1 MAGASDRFA
10 QVKNLIEAGRA
21 EDAFQALQ
29 LLSSETIDVAAAN
42 RISQLLDLLLSEH
55 EIGKR
60 LRIVF
65 LRSFTLEPVVPLL
78 RAQLLAHGLCAEVK
92 LAGFNQFEQYLH
104 ETRDNEINQIDL
116 LVLAARLE
124 EVAPEAIY
132 RRLQLGIEGGKNLV
146 HEVAGRIAGWIETFR
161 ARSKAKILL
170 HNFAEPKYL
179 SLSIFDAQSEW
190 GQGNIIS
197 TINAELASVCRN
209 HQDVYVLDFNR
220 LQRQVGANHFY
231 DERLW
236 YLARQP
242 LSRQALQALAKLYS
256 RYACAMFNPRKK
268 CLVLDLDNTLW
279 GGILGEDGL
288 HGIQLGQDYPGNVFM
303 DFQRAILNLYD
314 RGIILAIASKNNE
327 NDVAEVLDKHPH
339 AILKP
344 QHFAVIKANWNP
356 KPQSIREIA
365 AELNIGLDSLVFV
378 DDSPHESEL
387 VRQTLPEVL
396 TIQLPADPLQYIE
409 TLENVWGFDILT
421 FSDED
426 RVRGQD
432 YQAQLQRNQLKLKSS
447 SLEDF
452 FQSLQMEVTIV
463 AADDS
468 TIPRVA
474 QLTQKTNQFNLT
486 TKRYSEADI
495 WKMKRDDNYE
505 ICSVRVKDKFG
516 DSGIVGVGIVHYE
529 NDTAHI
535 DTLLLSCRVIGR
547 HVEDVLLHHL
557 VERAKTRSMK
567 FLAGEYIPTAKN
579 SQVER
584 LYEKFGFAKCVDQSD
599 RNLWNAA
606 LPVFQIKVPDWIKT
620 VISLQEM

>member
-1 MAGASDRFA
+1 MAGASGRLE
-10 QVKNLIEAGRA
+10 QVKNLIETGCAD
-21 EDAFQALQ
+21 DAFHALQ
-29 LLSSETIDVAAAN
+29 LLSSETIDIATAN
-42 RISQLLDLLLSEH
+42 HISQLLDLLLSEH
-55 EIGKR
+55 KIGKR

-78 RAQLLAHGLCAEVK
+78 RAQLLAHGLCTEVK
-92 LAGFNQFEQYLH
+92 MASFNQFEQYLH
-104 ETRDNEINQIDL
+104 EVGDSEINQIDL

-132 RRLQLGIEGGKNLV
+132 RRLQIGLDGGKNLA
-146 HEVAGRIAGWIETFR
+146 HEVVSRIAGWIETFR

-190 GQGNIIS
+190 GQGNVIS
-197 TINAELASVCRN
+197 AINAELAGICRS
-209 HQDVYVLDFNR
+209 HQDVYLLDFNR

-242 LSRQALQALAKLYS
+242 LCRQALQALAKLYS

-288 HGIQLGQDYPGNVFM
+288 HGIQLGQDYPGNAFM

-327 NDVAEVLDKHPH
+327 DEVLEVLDKHSH
-339 AILKP
+339 TILKP

-365 AELNIGLDSLVFV
+365 AELNIGLDSLVFI
-378 DDSPHESEL
+378 DDSPHECEL

-396 TIQLPADPLQYIE
+396 TIQLPSDPLKYIE
-409 TLENVWGFDILT
+409 TLDNVWGFDTLT

-495 WKMKRDDNYE
+495 WKMTQDDNYE
-505 ICSVRVKDKFG
+505 ICGVRVKDKFG
-516 DSGIVGVGIVHYE
+516 DSGIVGAGIVHYK

-547 HVEDVLLHHL
+547 HVEDVLLNHL
-557 VERAKTRSMK
+557 VERAKARSMK
-567 FLAGEYIPTAKN
+567 SLIGEYIPTAKN

-584 LYEKFGFAKCVDQSD
+584 LYEKFGFTKRTGQPGS
-599 RNLWNAA
+599 NSWNVA
-606 LPVFQIKVPDWIKT
+606 LPDFQIKVPDWIKT
-620 VISLQEM
+620 VISLQE

>member
-1 MAGASDRFA
+1 MGDRLE
-10 QVKNLIEAGRA
+10 QVKNLIEAGHA
-21 EDAFQALQ
+21 DDAFHALQ
-29 LLSSETIDVAAAN
+29 LLSSEAVDIPTAN
-42 RISQLLDLLLSEH
+42 RINQLLDLLLSKHAIE
-55 EIGKR
+55 KR

-92 LAGFNQFEQYLH
+92 VAGFNQFEPYLH
-104 ETRDNEINQIDL
+104 EAGDSEINQIDL

-146 HEVAGRIAGWIETFR
+146 LEVAGRIAGWIETFR

-190 GQGNIIS
+190 GQGNIVS
-197 TINAELASVCRN
+197 AINAELTNICRS
-209 HQDVYVLDFNR
+209 HQDVYLLDFNR
-220 LQRQVGANHFY
+220 LQRQIGVNHFY

-242 LSRQALQALAKLYS
+242 LSRSGLQALAKLYS
-256 RYACAMFNPRKK
+256 RYACAMFTPRKK

-288 HGIQLGQDYPGNVFM
+288 HGIHLGPDYPDNVFM

-339 AILKP
+339 AILKS

-356 KPQSIREIA
+356 KPQSLREIA
-365 AELNIGLDSLVFV
+365 AELNIGLDSLVFI
-378 DDSPHESEL
+378 DDSPHECEL

-396 TIQLPADPLQYIE
+396 TIQLPSDPLRYIE
-409 TLENVWGFDILT
+409 TLDNIWGFDTVT

-452 FQSLQMEVTIV
+452 FLSLQMEVSIV

-495 WKMKRDDNYE
+495 WKMTQDSNYE
-505 ICSVRVKDKFG
+505 ICGVRVKDKFG
-516 DSGIVGVGIVHYE
+516 DSGIVGVGIVHYK

-547 HVEDVLLHHL
+547 HVEDAVLHHL
-557 VERAKTRSMK
+557 VSQAKDRSVK
-567 FLAGEYIPTAKN
+567 FLVGEYIPTAKN

-584 LYEKFGFAKCVDQSD
+584 LYEKFGFVQRAGQPG
-599 RNLWNAA
+599 RNLWSVA
-606 LPVFQIKVPDWIKT
+606 LPDFYVKVPDWIKT
-620 VISLQEM
+620 VVSLQEI

>member
-1 MAGASDRFA
+1 MAEARDRLE
-10 QVKNLIEAGRA
+10 QVKNLIEACHPD
-21 EDAFQALQ
+21 DAFQALQ
-29 LLSSETIDVAAAN
+29 LLSNEAIDIATAN

-55 EIGKR
+55 EFGKH

-92 LAGFNQFEQYLH
+92 VAGFNQFEQYLH
-104 ETRDNEINQIDL
+104 ETGDRDINQIDL

-132 RRLQLGIEGGKNLV
+132 RRLQLGLDGGKSLV

-170 HNFAEPKYL
+170 HNFAEPKYP
-179 SLSIFDAQSEW
+179 SLSIFDVQSEW
-190 GQGNIIS
+190 GQGSLIS
-197 TINAELASVCRN
+197 TINAELASLCRS
-209 HQDVYVLDFNR
+209 HQNVYLLDFNR
-220 LQRQVGANHFY
+220 LQRQVGTDHFY

-242 LSRQALQALAKLYS
+242 LNRLALQALAKLYS
-256 RYACAMFNPRKK
+256 RYASAMFTPRKK

-288 HGIQLGQDYPGNVFM
+288 HGIQLDQDYPGNVFM

-327 NDVAEVLDKHPH
+327 NEVLEVLDKHPH
-339 AILKP
+339 AVLKP

-365 AELNIGLDSLVFV
+365 AELNIGLDSLVFI
-378 DDSPHESEL
+378 DDSPHECEL

-396 TIQLPADPLQYIE
+396 TIQLPADPLQYAE
-409 TLENVWGFDILT
+409 TLDNIWGFDTLV
-421 FSDED
+421 FSEED
-426 RVRGQD
+426 RTRGQD
-432 YQAQLQRNQLKLKSS
+432 YQAQLQRSRLKLNSS
-447 SLEDF
+447 SLKEF
-452 FQSLQMEVTIV
+452 YQSLQMEVTIV
-463 AADDS
+463 AADDA
-468 TIPRVA
+468 TIPRIA

-486 TKRYSEADI
+486 TKRYSDADI
-495 WKMKRDDNYE
+495 WKMMQDANFE
-505 ICSVRVKDKFG
+505 ICGVRVKDKFG
-516 DSGIVGVGIVHYE
+516 DSGIVGTGIVYYE
-529 NDTAHI
+529 NDTAYI

-547 HVEDVLLHHL
+547 HLEDVLLKYL
-557 VERAKTRSMK
+557 VERAKARSMK
-567 FLAGEYIPTAKN
+567 SLVGEYIPTAKN

-584 LYEKFGFAKCVDQSD
+584 FYEKFRFAKCVDQSD
-599 RNLWNAA
+599 RNLWNVA
-606 LPVFQIKVPDWIKT
+606 LPDFQIRVPDWIKT

>member
-1 MAGASDRFA
+1 MTAASDRLE
-10 QVKNLIEAGRA
+10 QVKNLIEAGHT
-21 EDAFQALQ
+21 EDAFNALQ
-29 LLSSETIDVAAAN
+29 LLSSETIDVATAN
-42 RISQLLDLLLSEH
+42 HLSQLLDLLLFEH

-78 RAQLLAHGLCAEVK
+78 RTQLLAHGLCAEVK
-92 LAGFNQFEQYLH
+92 LAGFNQFEPYLH
-104 ETRDNEINQIDL
+104 EAEDNEISRIDL

-132 RRLQLGIEGGKNLV
+132 RRLQLGIEGSRNLA

-170 HNFAEPKYL
+170 HNFAEPKYP

-197 TINAELASVCRN
+197 TINSELANICRS
-209 HQDVYVLDFNR
+209 HQDVYLLDFNR
-220 LQRQVGANHFY
+220 LQRQIGANHFY

-242 LSRQALQALAKLYS
+242 LSRSGLQALAKLYS
-256 RYACAMFNPRKK
+256 RYADAMFTPRKK

-288 HGIQLGQDYPGNVFM
+288 HGIQVGPDYPGNVFM

-339 AILKP
+339 AILKS

-356 KPQSIREIA
+356 KPQSIQEIA
-365 AELNIGLDSLVFV
+365 ADLNIGLDSLVFI
-378 DDSPHESEL
+378 DDSPHECEL

-396 TIQLPADPLQYIE
+396 TIQLPSDPLRYIE
-409 TLENVWGFDILT
+409 TLDNIWGFDTLT

-432 YQAQLQRNQLKLKSS
+432 YQAQLQRNKLKLKSS
-447 SLEDF
+447 SLEEF
-452 FQSLQMEVTIV
+452 YQSLQMEVTII

-468 TIPRVA
+468 TIPRIA

-486 TKRYSEADI
+486 TKRYSDADI
-495 WKMKRDDNYE
+495 WKMTQDANYE

-547 HVEDVLLHHL
+547 HVEDVLLNHL
-557 VERAKTRSMK
+557 VELAKAKSMK
-567 FLAGEYIPTAKN
+567 SLAGEYIPTAKS

-584 LYEKFGFAKCVDQSD
+584 LYERFGFTKCVDQPN
-599 RNLWNAA
+599 RILWNAT
-606 LPVFQIKVPDWIKT
+606 LLDFQIKVPDWIRIT
-620 VISLQEM
+620 S